1 MGNLSVIDIVQYY
14 QEVTAGE
21 TCISFWTS
29 QMRNT
34 RKNFVRFDFEY
45 SAPLAETVLLGNV
58 VARAGKGK
66 TLIWNGSEVTND
78 RSANAFLRTTYR
90 DGWELKG

>member
-1 MGNLSVIDIVQYY
+1 MKKTVFICTFVLGALSL
-14 QEVTAGE
+14 
-21 TCISFWTS
+21 
-29 QMRNT
+29 
-34 RKNFVRFDFEY
+34 
-45 SAPLAETVLLGNV
+45 SAEPAAAEL